1 MRGECDWRRRA
12 AILLVP
18 ALLLA
23 IVSCGGGES
32 ARKSGGGNAAA
43 STGQP
48 KAPPTDVPYK
58 LGKPYVVKGVRY
70 VPRDDRSYNR
80 VGMASWYGK
89 QFHGKTTASG
99 RRYNM
104 YEMTAAHTTLPTGTQ
119 VKVTNLA
126 NGRSV
131 IVVITDRGPFSK
143 KRIID
148 LSYAAAKHLGF
159 VNQGTAKVR
168 VTMHKPARKG

>member
-1 MRGECDWRRRA
+1 MRFQMPTRSIKIA
-12 AILLVP
+12 AV
-18 ALLLA
+18 LLA
-23 IVSCGGGES
+23 VLTLAVSCGGGEPPRTV
-32 ARKSGGGNAAA
+32 AHGRQGAAA
-43 STGQP
+43 
-48 KAPPTDVPYK
+48 KPPAHVPYK
-58 LGKPYVVKGVRY
+58 LGRPYVINGVRY
-70 VPRDDRSYNR
+70 VPREDRHYNR

-89 QFHGKTTASG
+89 QFHGRTTASG
-99 RRYNM
+99 RKYNM

-126 NGRSV
+126 NGRSL

-148 LSYAAAKHLGF
+148 LSYAAANYLGF

-168 VTMHKPARKG
+168 VTYHKSAGRG